1 MKSRKLS
8 LFLFLFSSQV
18 ALAQDYQI
26 RTLFKSPGHRA
37 SGGYGAAVNKM
48 TTINGQFANIVE
60 VYGGWYIN
68 HRFLLG
74 AGGAS
79 VTNNLQVPEEF
90 SVSPGENMSYQYV
103 QFGLMLEYT
112 LWSHRAIHFAVH
124 SFNGPGFTV
133 QYRRFGWDDDDYP
146 WRDFEDHPYAPNWF
160 FVTEPGVKVE
170 FNLFKW
176 MRLSPGI
183 SYRAAFNSRSPG
195 LSDKDLSGTSVN
207 LALKFGKF

>member
-1 MKSRKLS
+1 MKSQKLTLL
-8 LFLFLFSSQV
+8 LFIITSHA
-18 ALAQDYQI
+18 ALGQDYEI
-26 RTLFKSPGHRA
+26 RTLFKSPANRA
-37 SGGYGAAVNKM
+37 SGGYGAVVNKL
-48 TTINGQFANIVE
+48 TAINGEFANMVE
-60 VYGGWYIN
+60 AYGGWYIN

-79 VTNNLQVPEEF
+79 VTNNLPVPEEF
-90 SVSPGENMSYQYV
+90 SVAPGENMSFQYV

-112 LWSHRAIHFAVH
+112 LWSHRAVHFAFH
-124 SFNGPGFTV
+124 TFNGPGLTV

-146 WRDFEDHPYAPNWF
+146 WHDFEDHQHAPNWF

-183 SYRAAFNSRSPG
+183 SYRAVFNSTASG
-195 LSDKDLSGTSVN
+195 LTDKDLSGTSVN

>member
-1 MKSRKLS
+1 MKSQTLS
-8 LFLFLFSSQV
+8 LLLFLFASQV
-18 ALAQDYQI
+18 AWGQDYQI
-26 RTLFKSPGHRA
+26 KTLFKSPENRA
-37 SGGYGAAVNKM
+37 SGGYGAAVNKL
-48 TTINGQFANIVE
+48 TTINGQFVNIVE

-79 VTNNLQVPEEF
+79 LTNNLPVAEEF

-112 LWSHRAIHFAVH
+112 LWSHRAVHFAIH
-124 SFNGPGFTV
+124 SFNGPGLTV
-133 QYRRFGWDDDDYP
+133 QYRRFGWEDDDY
-146 WRDFEDHPYAPNWF
+146 WNDFEDHPHDPNWF

-183 SYRAAFNSRSPG
+183 SYRAVFNSRAPG
-195 LSDKDLSGTSVN
+195 LSDKALSGTSVN